1 MKVLTP
7 GRDRHDCGPLAW
19 ASTESWRGTGL
30 ILHGYVRVLASELVV
45 GGHSGDLL
53 IMPHHRHSLEALGDS
68 AVLTVA
74 KLP

>member
-1 MKVLTP
+1 MIAGRSP
-7 GRDRHDCGPLAW
+7 GRAP
-19 ASTESWRGTGL
+19 ESWRGTGL

-53 IMPHHRHSLEALGDS
+53 IMPHNRHSLEALGDS
-68 AVLTVA
+68 AVLLTVA